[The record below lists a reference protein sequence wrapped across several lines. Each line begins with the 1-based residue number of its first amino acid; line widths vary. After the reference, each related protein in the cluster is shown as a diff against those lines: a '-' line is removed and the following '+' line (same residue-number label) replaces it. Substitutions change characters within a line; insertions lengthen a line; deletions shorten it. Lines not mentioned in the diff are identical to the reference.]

1 MRKVNRCRVAGFA
14 CALLATMLVAC
25 TSHKGSPANPPAPV
39 NKPPQVNAGPDQ
51 TITLPASATLKG
63 TVTDDGL
70 PAGKTLSTSWTKQ
83 SGPGSITFANA
94 AAVNTTVTF
103 SEPGTYVLRLTANDS
118 ALTGSDDLTVTV
130 NPVSTTLP
138 PDPATVAPPIDP
150 TVVTTLGDATAFLY
164 TGPKPI
170 QTGVAP
176 GTINPVRVAV
186 IRGRVLD
193 KTNKPLPGV
202 TMTILNHPEFGQTLS
217 RADGR
222 FDLAVNGG
230 GPLTISYVKTGYLSV
245 HRQVQAPWQDYVM
258 VEDAI
263 LIQQDT
269 KVTAIN
275 LADTSQAFQVAQG
288 SVVTD
293 KDGTRQATLLIP
305 QGTQAQVYNPDGT
318 TRAVS
323 SLTLRLTEYTVGDNG
338 PTSMPAP
345 LPPTSAYT
353 YAFEMKAEEAA
364 VKRNGKDVLF
374 DRAVPVYIHNFLN
387 FPVGMAVP
395 VGYYD
400 QDQGAW
406 VPSDNGTVI
415 KILTVN
421 KGTVTIDSDGDGVAD
436 DQAKLTALGLT
447 AQEQA
452 RLANLYQAGQTLWRV
467 PVKHLSTWDCNWP
480 YKMPDDAVAPTNL
493 PPYVDPTE
501 DDPDCKGGSIIEC
514 QNQILRESLPLTG
527 TGLTLHYASNRVLG
541 RTARNTAVIALTG
554 ATLPASVK
562 RVYLQIDLA
571 GRHSEQSFGPQPNQR
586 YTLTWDGLDAFG
598 RKVIGSTVATIRI
611 GYVYAPVYATPAQ
624 IGAAFARFSGVP
636 LEGSAARNEIRI
648 WQEFVISL
656 GVLSTPLQTLA
667 SWTLSIH
674 HRYDPIDKTLYL
686 GTGGRRHANAEGVSM
701 ITTVAGT
708 GIGSGDAFD
717 AYFGGD
723 GGPATA
729 ADLTRPNGVA
739 LGPDGRLYIAD
750 TKNFR
755 IRKVSPDGIIT
766 TVAGNGV
773 LLPNFTGDG
782 GPAAA
787 ASLAYPEGVAIGP
800 DGDLYIADWVGNRIR
815 RVSSMFPGFGVGDVT
830 IASTDGMHLYRFDAN
845 GQHLQT
851 LHVVT
856 GAVLYQFTYDPAG
869 RLTAVKDA
877 EGNVTTI
884 ERDSAGNPTAIV
896 APFSQRTRLTLDA
909 NGYLASMT
917 NPAGEAYRMTYTQDG
932 LLTAFKDPKGNAALM
947 SYDPLGRLKSDTDA
961 AGGAQTLTRT
971 ETDRSYTVNLKTSL
985 GRATTYL
992 VEQLTTGATHRRT
1005 TDPDGTTTDTLIGTD
1020 GSRKTTLA
1028 DGTVI
1033 NLLEGPDPRFGM
1045 QASIPTSLTTTT
1057 GGLTST
1063 RSMDRTVSLDST
1075 KPLSLASQTE
1085 TLTLN
1090 DRIFKS
1096 VYDAATKTTTN
1107 TSAAGR
1113 LSTVTTDNLGRV
1125 VQSQITGLAATT
1137 IAYDPHGRLATI
1149 TRGRGAHEPRGEL
1162 FVQRPGLSGPAH

>member
-1 MRKVNRCRVAGFA
+1 MA
-14 CALLATMLVAC
+14 
-25 TSHKGSPANPPAPV
+25 
-39 NKPPQVNAGPDQ
+39 
-51 TITLPASATLKG
+51 
-63 TVTDDGL
+63 
-70 PAGKTLSTSWTKQ
+70 
-83 SGPGSITFANA
+83 
-94 AAVNTTVTF
+94 
-103 SEPGTYVLRLTANDS
+103 
-118 ALTGSDDLTVTV
+118 
-130 NPVSTTLP
+130 
-138 PDPATVAPPIDP
+138 
-150 TVVTTLGDATAFLY
+150 TTLGDATAFLY

-245 HRQVQAPWQDYVM
+245 HRQVQAPWQDYRS

-269 KVTAIN
+269 KVSAVN
-275 LADTSQAFQVAQG
+275 LKDTSQAFQVAQG

-338 PTSMPAP
+338 PASMPAP

-406 VPSDNGTVI
+406 VPSENGTVI

-447 AQEQA
+447 APEQA
-452 RLANLYQAGQTLWRV
+452 RLAGLYQAGQTLWRV

-480 YKMPDDAVAPTNL
+480 YTLPDDAVAPQN
-493 PPYVDPTE
+493 PPPDVNKKPE

-514 QNQILRESLPLTG
+514 QNQSLRESLPLTG
-527 TGLTLHYASNRVLG
+527 TGLTLHYASDRVPG
-541 RTARNTAVIALTG
+541 RKARNTADIALTG

-562 RVYLQIDLA
+562 RVDLQIDLA
-571 GRHSEQSFGPQPNQR
+571 GRHLEQSFGPQSNQR
-586 YTLTWDGLDAFG
+586 STFTWDGLDAFG
-598 RKVIGSTVATIRI
+598 RTVVGSTVAMIRI
-611 GYVYAPVYATPAQ
+611 GYVYTPIYATPAQ

-636 LEGSAARNEIRI
+636 VEGSRARNEIRI
-648 WQEFVISL
+648 WQEFTIHLSVSSAQAQSL
-656 GVLSTPLQTLA
+656 AG
-667 SWTLSIH
+667 WTLNLH
-674 HRYDPIDKTLYL
+674 HLYDPIGKTLYL
-686 GTGGRRHANAEGVSM
+686 GTGERRHANAMGGNSITTVAGNGASATLGDGGPAVAASLNGPRDVAVGPDGSLYIADTYNYRIRKVSPNGKITTVAGGDGNLMPVSVKWPVGVAIGPDGSVYIAHSSLIQKM
-701 ITTVAGT
+701 SPDGLITTVAGT
-708 GIGSGDAFD
+708 GDPNTPL
-717 AYFGGD
+717 GD
-723 GGPATA
+723 GGPAIA
-729 ADLTRPNGVA
+729 AGLLLPTSVGGIA
-739 LGPDGRLYIAD
+739 IGPEGSLYIAN
-750 TKNFR
+750 TSYNR
-755 IRKVSPDGIIT
+755 IQKVSPDGIIT
-766 TVAGNGV
+766 TVAGRGGAEGG
-773 LLPNFTGDG
+773 FGGDG
-782 GPAAA
+782 GPATAANLSNPTDVALGPDGSLYIADFSNSRIRKVSPGGIITTVAGTGDPNTPLGDGGPAVA
-787 ASLAYPEGVAIGP
+787 ASLVPQGLAIGP
-800 DGDLYIADWVGNRIR
+800 DGSLYISDTGNNRIR
-815 RVSSMFPGFGVGDVT
+815 RVAPMFPGFGDTDVV
-830 IASTDGMHLYRFDAN
+830 IASTDGTQLYRFNAT
-845 GQHLQT
+845 GRHLQT
-851 LHVVT
+851 LNTMT
-856 GAVLYQFTYDPAG
+856 GAVLYQFGYDTAG
-869 RLTAVKDA
+869 RLTSIKDA
-877 EGNVTTI
+877 EGNITTI
-884 ERDSAGNPTAIV
+884 EQDSAGNPTAIV
-896 APFSQRTRLTLDA
+896 APFGQRTMLTSDA
-909 NGYLASMT
+909 NGYLASLT

-932 LLTAFKDPKGNAALM
+932 LLTEFKDPNGNAALM

-961 AGGAQTLTRT
+961 AGGSQTLTRT
-971 ETDRSYTVNLKTSL
+971 ETDRSYTVTLNTTLS
-985 GRATTYL
+985 RSTTYL

-1005 TDPDGTTTDTLIGTD
+1005 TAPDGTTTDTLIGTD
-1020 GSRKTTLA
+1020 GSRETTLS

-1033 NLLEGPDPRFGM
+1033 TLLEGPDPRFGM
-1045 QASIPTSLTTTT
+1045 QASIPKSLTTTT

-1063 RSMDRTVSLDST
+1063 RSMDRTAKLADPN
-1075 KPLSLASQTE
+1075 KPLSLTSQTD

-1090 DRIFKS
+1090 GRIFKS
-1096 VYDAATKTTTN
+1096 VYDAAMAP
-1107 TSAAGR
+1107 S
-1113 LSTVTTDNLGRV
+1113 S
-1125 VQSQITGLAATT
+1125 
-1137 IAYDPHGRLATI
+1137 
-1149 TRGRGAHEPRGEL
+1149 RG
-1162 FVQRPGLSGPAH
+1162 S